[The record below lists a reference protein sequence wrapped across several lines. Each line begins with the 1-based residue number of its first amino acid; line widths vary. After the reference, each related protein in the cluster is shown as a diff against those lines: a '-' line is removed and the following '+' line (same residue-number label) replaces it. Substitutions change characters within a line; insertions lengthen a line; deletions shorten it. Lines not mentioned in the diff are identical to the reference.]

1 MKNSNAIPVAT
12 IPRILLT
19 PTLRD
24 YQSKELLEKVMPR
37 LEYLLDLWQ
46 NEKKY
51 EAAAPPGLPPADF
64 SDYETNI
71 KKFLNDKGAKF
82 IGLKQRPFEL
92 IYEDAYIDLKV
103 IVRGN
108 SKEFKVYFEP
118 SRWI

>member
-51 EAAAPPGLPPADF
+51 EASIAPGLPSADF
-64 SDYETNI
+64 SDYVVSI

-103 IVRGN
+103 IVRVN

-118 SRWI
+118 SR

>member
-1 MKNSNAIPVAT
+1 
-12 IPRILLT
+12 
-19 PTLRD
+19 
-24 YQSKELLEKVMPR
+24 MPR
-37 LEYLLDLWQ
+37 LEYLFDLWRD
-46 NEKKY
+46 EKKY
-51 EAAAPPGLPPADF
+51 EASIAPGLPSADF

-103 IVRGN
+103 IVRIN

-118 SRWI
+118 LKIKVSQREARI

>member
-1 MKNSNAIPVAT
+1 MQNPNAISVAT

-24 YQSKELLEKVMPR
+24 HHSKELLEKVMPR
-37 LEYLLDLWQ
+37 LEYIFDLWQ
-46 NEKKY
+46 DEKKY
-51 EAAAPPGLPPADF
+51 EASIAHLGNLRVDF
-64 SDYETNI
+64 SDYETSI

-103 IVRGN
+103 IVRVN

-118 SRWI
+118 LK